1 MQPSSRTPIP
11 RRAPARLPA
20 DPSHHRPPTQPDIW
34 SPDTPLLQLSEQDW
48 YTIGHSYEGTVS
60 LGQTGSGK
68 SSGPGRALSLAFLRA
83 GYGGLVTTS
92 KPQDADDWRNH
103 AKSAGRERD
112 LRIVTPGGPWTLSLL
127 DYQYRAGE
135 RGAGLSENVVNLS
148 LEWLQARDRARGQ
161 PADPFWQDNARLQ
174 LTCAIDLLGLS
185 GERITFANIARVIG
199 SAASSPDEVRSA
211 EWQKDSYQNSLIS
224 RAVGRTD
231 LAAAQKI
238 DLNIAIEYW
247 LRDYVTLDPK
257 TRSGIVATTRSL
269 TFPFERS
276 LLSTLFGSEST
287 CLPEDCYRSGAIIVL
302 DIPVKEFLEAGT
314 AAQVLFKTV
323 WQRAMERRNVIQDP
337 RPVFLFIDE
346 YQNFVTPYDPLFQA
360 TARSSRVA
368 TVVMSQNLDSI
379 VSRFPAHTGKAETQ
393 ALLGNFN
400 LKVFCAQDH
409 VESNLWASKLIGE
422 EWVTRQNVSAGL
434 GTDGN
439 MTAATTEQRRFLV
452 DPITFIRLLKGGRE
466 NHGRVQALCFRSGRP
481 FATGLNHTVVHF
493 NQNLA

>member
-1 MQPSSRTPIP
+1 MQSLSQTPTP
-11 RRAPARLPA
+11 RRAPA
-20 DPSHHRPPTQPDIW
+20 SPDHW
-34 SPDTPLLQLSEQDW
+34 SPETRLLQLSEHDW
-48 YTIGHSYEGTVS
+48 YTIGHSYEGT
-60 LGQTGSGK
+60 LAFGQTGSGK

-92 KPQDADDWRNH
+92 KPQDADDWRQL
-103 AKSAGRERD
+103 AKLAGREKD
-112 LRIVTPGGPWTLSLL
+112 LRVISPGGAWTLNIL

-148 LEWLQARDRARGQ
+148 LEWLQTRDRARGQ
-161 PADPFWQDNARLQ
+161 PADPFWLDSSRFLQ
-174 LTCAIDLLGLS
+174 TCAIDLLGLA

-199 SAASSPDEVRSA
+199 SAASSSDEVRSA
-211 EWQKDSYQNSLIS
+211 EWQKDSYLNGLIS

-231 LAAAQKI
+231 LTAAQKI

-269 TFPFERS
+269 TFAFERS
-276 LLSTLFGSEST
+276 LLSTLFGSDST
-287 CLPEDCYRSGAIIVL
+287 CLPEDCSRSGAIVVL

-323 WQRAMERRNVIQDP
+323 WQRAMERRDVFQDP

-346 YQNFVTPYDPLFQA
+346 YQNFVTQYDPLFQA

-368 TVVMSQNLDSI
+368 TVVMSQNLDAI
-379 VSRFPAHTGKAETQ
+379 ASRLPAHTGKAETQ

-409 VESNLWASKLIGE
+409 VETNEWAAKMIGE

-439 MTAATTEQRRFLV
+439 MTAGTTEQRRFLI

-481 FATGLNHTVVHF
+481 FATGLNHIVVNF
-493 NQNLA
+493 NQNIA